1 AWVMRLVEDPYQ
13 CRNLSEGIAERGD
26 SDCGDQTAETGISSE
41 YPQRCNA
48 TRNLRT
54 ILDFHR
60 VQPLKFAKCI
70 AHIGVVPLIR
80 APTSVFD
87 TFDRRHGGLPVEA
100 GTSNSVKAVSYRE
113 DPRAKRYNVTL

>member
-1 AWVMRLVEDPYQ
+1 MRLVEDPYQ

-26 SDCGDQTAETGISSE
+26 SDGGDKTAETGISSE

-60 VQPLKFAKCI
+60 VQPMKLAKCI
-70 AHIGVVPLIR
+70 DHIGVVPLIR
-80 APTSVFD
+80 ATTNAFD

-100 GTSNSVKAVSYRE
+100 GGRARGE
-113 DPRAKRYNVTL
+113 DVGVRKEARRRKDK

>member
-1 AWVMRLVEDPYQ
+1 MRLVEDPYQ

-26 SDCGDQTAETGISSE
+26 SDGGDKTAETGISSE
-41 YPQRCNA
+41 YSQRCNA

-60 VQPLKFAKCI
+60 VQPMKLAKCI
-70 AHIGVVPLIR
+70 DHIGVVPLIR
-80 APTSVFD
+80 ATTNVFD

-100 GTSNSVKAVSYRE
+100 GTHDNGETVSQRE
-113 DPRAKRYNVTL
+113 ETPGQKDKMNPYP